1 MDYRL
6 LCPWDSPG
14 KDTVVGCHFLLNG
27 IFLTQGSNSL
37 HCSQFLYHLSHQRSP
52 ILFIKVKVKVSC
64 VQLFVTPW
72 TIQTME
78 FSRPE
83 YWSGWVAF
91 PFSQGSS
98 QPRDQTQVYH
108 IAAGFFTI

>member
-83 YWSGWVAF
+83 YWSG
-91 PFSQGSS
+91 
-98 QPRDQTQVYH
+98 
-108 IAAGFFTI
+108 